1 MPFRSRPPAPPQ
13 DAEFETLQAILRE
26 PVLRDAAAHRPMLLA
41 HRVGRALQPAP
52 PSQTDEMASVLSRWL
67 RPVIV
72 ATLLVVLSLALH
84 NTLVTRTLAPTT
96 ATDAVMGL
104 PPVTL
109 ATAYALDD
117 DR

>member
-1 MPFRSRPPAPPQ
+1 MRLRSRPHAPPP
-13 DAEFETLQAILRE
+13 DAEFEYLQSVLRE
-26 PVLRDAAAHRPMLLA
+26 PILRDAAAHRPMLLA

-67 RPVIV
+67 GPVMV
-72 ATLLVVLSLALH
+72 AALLVVLSLALH
-84 NTLVTRTLAPTT
+84 NTLVTRALAPAT

>member
-1 MPFRSRPPAPPQ
+1 MRLRSRPHAPPP
-13 DAEFETLQAILRE
+13 DAEFETLQSVLRE

-41 HRVGRALQPAP
+41 HRVGRALRPAP
-52 PSQTDEMASVLSRWL
+52 PTATDEMASVLSRWL
-67 RPVIV
+67 RPVMV
-72 ATLLVVLSLALH
+72 AALFVVLSLALH